1 MEGGIL
7 VQQRPCS
14 PKAIRITDSINRP
27 DPVTISVDDR
37 TIGAYAGE
45 SLATALLAAGIDR
58 FRTTSTG
65 AARGPY
71 CNMGVC
77 FDCVVTV
84 VGKGTA
90 RACSTPVTDGMQ
102 VTTDGR

>member
-1 MEGGIL
+1 MHGKGRYELSKAMRIAQSRGGL
-7 VQQRPCS
+7 RSVRLL
-14 PKAIRITDSINRP
+14 
-27 DPVTISVDDR
+27 VDDGIVR
-37 TIGAYAGE
+37 AYEGE
-45 SLATALLAAGIDR
+45 SLAAALLAAGIDS
-58 FRTTSTG
+58 FRRTASG

-84 VGKGTA
+84 EGMGAV

-102 VTTDGR
+102 VRIDGR